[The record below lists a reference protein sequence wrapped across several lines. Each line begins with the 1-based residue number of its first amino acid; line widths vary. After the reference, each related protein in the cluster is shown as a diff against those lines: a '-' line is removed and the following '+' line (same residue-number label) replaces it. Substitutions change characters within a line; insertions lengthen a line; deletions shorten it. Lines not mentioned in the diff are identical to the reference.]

1 MEKNSRAIKQSE
13 WRYEPP
19 GCSSAPPGPVRF
31 FALQVLTDQDLLDG
45 HDAPHARLTA
55 GVLGFHSHF
64 RVSFL
69 HPRLVDLR
77 SMASPAAVP
86 KPRRRRGKVVLQD
99 VDLLKSQRQK
109 LKQDLKEMTRN
120 LKLQLQKKRRIMRA
134 ANLMEDEDLHWLLK
148 ERERA
153 KSNQAAQ
160 EEVNAEQN
168 GVPE

>member
-1 MEKNSRAIKQSE
+1 MNIVLLFPRGPKLQ
-13 WRYEPP
+13 
-19 GCSSAPPGPVRF
+19 SSAQPISN
-31 FALQVLTDQDLLDG
+31 T
-45 HDAPHARLTA
+45 TA
-55 GVLGFHSHF
+55 GGTELVLGFHSHF
-64 RVSFL
+64 I
-69 HPRLVDLR
+69 DLR

>member
-1 MEKNSRAIKQSE
+1 MPVVESCSGQSSCCE
-13 WRYEPP
+13 ECCDEPRKRKLCGFTVATSSVVCLPILP
-19 GCSSAPPGPVRF
+19 GEQNWSS
-31 FALQVLTDQDLLDG
+31 D
-45 HDAPHARLTA
+45 
-55 GVLGFHSHF
+55 F

-77 SMASPAAVP
+77 PMASPAAVP
-86 KPRRRRGKVVLQD
+86 KPRRGRGKVVLQD

>member
-1 MEKNSRAIKQSE
+1 MNIVLLFPRGPKLQ
-13 WRYEPP
+13 
-19 GCSSAPPGPVRF
+19 SSAQPISN
-31 FALQVLTDQDLLDG
+31 T
-45 HDAPHARLTA
+45 TA
-55 GVLGFHSHF
+55 GGTELVLGFHSHF